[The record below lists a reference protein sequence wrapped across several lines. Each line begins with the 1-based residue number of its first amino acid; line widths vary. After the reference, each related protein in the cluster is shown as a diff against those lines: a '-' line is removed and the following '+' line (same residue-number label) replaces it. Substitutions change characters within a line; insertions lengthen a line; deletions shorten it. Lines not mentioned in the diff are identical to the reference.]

1 MRYDP
6 AEAGRN
12 ETCPYCG
19 EKFRLGEITEKPDQ
33 RAGSGGAAQLF
44 VSLGVLF
51 LGLMAAVLSV
61 IRLAA
66 GNQAAFLKTSGM
78 LLLAGVTVLAGVA
91 VAVVSV
97 KTEMEYRRQAASTG
111 QEGGVPGLAFAGLAG
126 TLSIVGALAAVL
138 AAILWILT

>member
-6 AEAGRN
+6 AEAGRR

-19 EKFRLGEITEKPDQ
+19 EKFRLGEITEKPAQ

-44 VSLGVLF
+44 LSLGVLF
-51 LGLMAAVLSV
+51 LGLMAAVLAV
-61 IRLAA
+61 IRLIA
-66 GNQAAFLKTSGM
+66 GSQAAVLKTMGM
-78 LLLAGVTVLAGVA
+78 LLLAGITVLAGVV

-97 KTEMEYRRQAASTG
+97 KTEMQYRREATTSG
-111 QEGGVPGLAFAGLAG
+111 QDGGVPGLAFAGLAG

-138 AAILWILT
+138 AAIVWVLS